1 MYLNI
6 YHMAADFIVVLHF
19 LFVFF
24 VVLGG
29 LVGLWKPK
37 LLWLH
42 LPALIW
48 GVLVE
53 FTGWICPLTPLENL
67 LRQKGGG
74 IGYGGGFIEH
84 LIMPI
89 LYPAGLTRHIQILL
103 GSAVILINLIIYSTI
118 IRRHIL
124 TRNRKII

>member
-1 MYLNI
+1 MYSNI
-6 YHMAADFIVVLHF
+6 YHIAADFIVVLHF

-29 LVGLWKPK
+29 LGGLWRPK

-74 IGYGGGFIEH
+74 IGYTGGFVEQ
-84 LIMPI
+84 LIIPI
-89 LYPAGLTRHIQILL
+89 LYPAGLTRNIQILF
-103 GSAVILINLIIYSTI
+103 GSAVIIINLIIYGAI
-118 IRRHIL
+118 IRRHLL
-124 TRNRKII
+124 TRKK